1 MKCPKC
7 GHDTQPSKT
16 WHLTSPLPDA
26 EGRVSITIMGSFKC
40 PSCGYSWKGR
50 VSVLKVGGEH
60 DVKVGEERGKT
71 KRKRGESSAREGGGK
86 VIEIDISDI
95 LSEEGE

>member
-1 MKCPKC
+1 VKCPRC
-7 GHDTQPSKT
+7 GYDTQPLKT

-26 EGRVSITIMGSFKC
+26 DGRISITIMGSFKC
-40 PSCGYSWKGR
+40 PNCGHSWRGR

-60 DVKVGEERGKT
+60 DVEVGGDERKP
-71 KRKRGESSAREGGGK
+71 RRRRGGEGAREGGK
-86 VIEIDISDI
+86 VIEIDVSDV